1 MNLLRTTALAVTL
14 PLAMVLPVS
23 AENHVSLDTQE
34 QKLSYALGSLVGT
47 QFARD
52 FNALEFD
59 YDALVAGL
67 RAANGEGEPAMSLEE
82 AQTLVQ
88 TYVRELQEAAAKA
101 KAESDAKFFAE
112 NGAKEGVTTTE
123 SGLQY
128 KVLAT
133 GEGAMPTMADKVS
146 VHYTGR
152 LLDGTVFDS
161 SVQRGTPAEFPVGG
175 VIKGWIEALQ
185 LMQPGTKFEVW
196 IPGDLAYGE
205 RGSPPNIG
213 PNEILNFEMELLAI
227 VGQ

>member
-1 MNLLRTTALAVTL
+1 MKLLRTTALAVTL

-23 AENHVSLDTQE
+23 AENHVSLDTEE
-34 QKLSYALGSLVGT
+34 QKVSYALGSLVGS

-52 FNALEFD
+52 FSELEFD
-59 YDALVAGL
+59 FDALVAGM
-67 RAANGEGEPAMSLEE
+67 RAANGDGESAMTLQE
-82 AQTLVQ
+82 AQATVQ
-88 TYVRELQEAAAKA
+88 AYVTKAQAAAAAAKA
-101 KAESDAKFFAE
+101 EADAKFFAE
-112 NGAKEGVTTTE
+112 NGAKDGVITTE

-128 KVLAT
+128 MVVAQ
-133 GEGAMPTMADKVS
+133 GEGPMPTMADKVS

-227 VGQ
+227 VGN